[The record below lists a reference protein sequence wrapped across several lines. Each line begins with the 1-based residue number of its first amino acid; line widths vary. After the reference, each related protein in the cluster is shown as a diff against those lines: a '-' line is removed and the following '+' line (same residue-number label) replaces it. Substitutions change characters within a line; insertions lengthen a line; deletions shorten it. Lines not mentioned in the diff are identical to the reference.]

1 MDDLT
6 QRIVEAGARA
16 MHDANPGAFR
26 PWDVIVQAEAD
37 GDGLATRVARS
48 CRDQARA
55 CLSAAHALAEQEGVI
70 FTRVPGLEEPDP
82 AMSPSIQ
89 HWADGYNAHRA
100 ATLAGKVKL

>member
-6 QRIVEAGARA
+6 QRIVEAAVRSYF
-16 MHDANPGAFR
+16 DAPGSRMKWHELSDLGRKHATEAFEHQFR
-26 PWDVIVQAEAD
+26 
-37 GDGLATRVARS
+37 
-48 CRDQARA
+48 
-55 CLSAAHALAEQEGVI
+55 AAHALAEQEGVI

-100 ATLAGKVKL
+100 ATLAGKVPL

>member
-6 QRIVEAGARA
+6 QRIVEAAARA
-16 MHDANPGAFR
+16 FWGEGYDNNPHLHDAIHS
-26 PWDVIVQAEAD
+26 DM
-37 GDGLATRVARS
+37 
-48 CRDQARA
+48 RA
-55 CLSAAHALAEQEGVI
+55 ALSAALALAEQEGVI